1 MARVLVVGDV
11 MTDVVVR
18 LHEPFVRGSDAAACI
33 LERPG
38 GSAATFAIWLARN
51 GVEVDFVARVGDC
64 DAERIAAELRA
75 EGVTPWLA
83 SDPDLPTGR
92 LVVIVEPSGE
102 RSFLTDRGANDGLAH
117 ADIPAS
123 ALGCADWLHLTGY
136 TFQKPGPR
144 AVARALLAQA
154 GRIPVSV
161 DPGSA
166 APLRAM
172 GAENFFNWTAG
183 AALLLP
189 NADEAAALTDADDPE
204 RQRALLAG
212 RYPLVVIKRGA
223 AGAEALSGR
232 AFWSASAPTADVI
245 DTTGAGDAFAAAFVA
260 ARLSG
265 ELVERCLQRAVV
277 AGTSATKFLGGRPG

>member
-18 LHEPFVRGSDAAACI
+18 LHEPFVRGSDAAACV

-38 GSAATFAIWLARN
+38 GSAATFAVWLARA
-51 GVEVDFVARVGDC
+51 GVEVDFVARVADR
-64 DAERIAAELRA
+64 DVERIAAELRA
-75 EGVTPWLA
+75 EGVTPRLA
-83 SDPDLPTGR
+83 GDPDLPTGR
-92 LVVIVEPSGE
+92 LIVLVEPSGE
-102 RSFLTDRGANDGLAH
+102 RSFLTARGANDALMQ
-117 ADIPAS
+117 ADIPAA
-123 ALGCADWLHLTGY
+123 ALGRADWLHLTGY
-136 TFQKPGPR
+136 TFQKRGPR
-144 AVARALLAQA
+144 AVAQALLAQR

-172 GAENFFNWTAG
+172 GAQNFFNWTAG

-204 RQRALLAG
+204 RQRARLAE

-223 AGAEALSGR
+223 AGAEAFSGP
-232 AFWSASAPTADVI
+232 AFWSASAPAADVI

-265 ELVERCLQRAVV
+265 EPVESCLRKAVV
-277 AGTSATKFLGGRPG
+277 AGTAATTFLGGRPG